1 MKLFII
7 SPEKVL
13 FDGEAESV
21 ILPGKEG
28 SLGVLDNHAP
38 YITLLK
44 EGTVEF
50 NDKNNTRQ
58 QITIKGGVAEI
69 RNNSLT
75 ILAD

>member
-28 SLGVLDNHAP
+28 SLGVLNHHAP
-38 YITLLK
+38 YIVLLK
-44 EGTVEF
+44 DGNVEF
-50 NDKNNTRQ
+50 QDNSNQKQ
-58 QITIKGGVAEI
+58 SIYIKGGIAEI
-69 RNNSLT
+69 NENKLT
-75 ILAD
+75 ILTD